1 MKGGSETFASQL
13 LELMCPIKASSIF
26 VQYSDITDIVI
37 SDMSVSEKW
46 DALQNVQLLQIPLN
60 NIMKKDGRINIALE

>member
-1 MKGGSETFASQL
+1 
-13 LELMCPIKASSIF
+13 MCPIKASSIF

-46 DALQNVQLLQIPLN
+46 DTLQNVQMLQIPLN